1 MTSTA
6 TILTVGDELM
16 LGDRIDTNG
25 PWLSTELRSHGIET
39 IERRSVHD
47 RVHAISNA
55 MTSLAM
61 NCNLLLVTG
70 GLGPT
75 EDDRTRKAFADALGE
90 KLMMNADAHA
100 SMSTWF
106 ATRDAMMPPA
116 NDVQA
121 MIPEGSSW
129 IPNLHGTA
137 PGLLGKIGDCIVL
150 CLPGPPNELQPMF
163 QSVRDDV
170 YSSLEL
176 GMSLQT
182 SEIHSWGMP
191 ESIAGEKINDL
202 MQSKDP
208 SVSILMGADG
218 ITARV
223 TGSGGQ
229 DMTATLQEITRR
241 WSPWVYGND
250 DALLAASVGS
260 LLVERN
266 GTLAT
271 AESCTGGLLS
281 GLLVGVPG
289 ASDWF
294 QGGWV
299 TYSNDLKI
307 SQLGVDQKM
316 IEEYGAVS
324 PEIAAAMCHGAIE
337 RSGADCALC
346 TTGISGPTGGSKEKP
361 VGSIYIGCSVD
372 GEMQV
377 RLFRFS
383 GARETVSLR
392 AACTSLQML
401 RLQLSGVDAQEMCWQ
416 HGLAIRC

>member
-1 MTSTA
+1 VTSTA
-6 TILTVGDELM
+6 AILTVGDELM

-25 PWLSTELRSHGIET
+25 PWLSIELKAHGIET

-47 RVHAISNA
+47 RVQAIAIA

-61 NCNLLLVTG
+61 NCDLLLVTG

-75 EDDRTRKAFADALGE
+75 EDDRTRKAFAEAIGSRLE
-90 KLMMNADAHA
+90 MNAQAHA
-100 SMSTWF
+100 SMAEWF
-106 ATRDAMMPPA
+106 AKRDALMPPT

-121 MIPEGSSW
+121 MVPTGSSW

-137 PGLLGKIGDCIVL
+137 PGLQGKIGDCMVL

-163 QSVRDDV
+163 QSIRDDV
-170 YSSLEL
+170 FSSLEL
-176 GMSLQT
+176 GTSLQT

-191 ESIAGEKINDL
+191 ESIAGEKIDDL
-202 MQSKDP
+202 MQSEDP
-208 SVSILMGADG
+208 SVSILMGAEG

-229 DMTATLQEITRR
+229 DMNATVQEITRR

-250 DALLAASVGS
+250 GVSLAESVGS
-260 LLVERN
+260 LLVERDI
-266 GTLAT
+266 TLAT
-271 AESCTGGLLS
+271 AESCTGGALS

-289 ASDWF
+289 ASNWF

-299 TYSNDLKI
+299 TYSNELKI
-307 SQLGVDQKM
+307 SQLGIEQKM
-316 IEEYGAVS
+316 IDEHGAVS
-324 PEIAAAMCHGAIE
+324 AEVAVAMCHSAIE
-337 RSGADCALC
+337 RSGAACALS

-361 VGSIYIGCSVD
+361 VGSVYIGCSVD
-372 GEMQV
+372 GEMHV

-383 GARETVSLR
+383 GDRNTITIR
-392 AACTSLQML
+392 AACTALQLL